1 MRKKRFEALLLSL
14 VLALS
19 PLSTMQVQAK
29 NVSDDTKVK
38 TVQNTGYIESD
49 LDKNVPV
56 RRADVATY
64 AMLPS
69 AYSTDIDACRREYP
83 AVRDQNPYGTCWAFS
98 SLGLAEFDLIS
109 DGIAKKD
116 IDLSELQLIYFTYNF
131 VTDPL
136 GGTKGDTA
144 EYNSAEAKGSF
155 LNFVGN
161 YEMAARR
168 MSQWVGAV
176 KEADVPYTDAEKV
189 EQSGLKDSYAY
200 SRDVAHLE
208 NAYCMSLKEDTDG
221 VKAQIMDHGA
231 VGVMYDHL
239 DKAMAKNQKGEYTY
253 YDAEAGGNGH
263 AAMIVGWD
271 DDYSR
276 DNFAGYAKPAQN
288 GAWLIRN
295 SWGSYCDYFWMSYET
310 VSLGE
315 AAWAFDFDTTD
326 AYDNNYQLDGGLNAY
341 PTEFDTLANV
351 FTVQDAKAG
360 VEAEELR
367 AVNVSMM
374 HNANVSYTISVY
386 TDLKDPKD
394 PTSGTKQEKATTTG
408 ETSYAGIYT
417 IPLENAVELQP
428 GTTFSVVVQTDTN
441 AVECELEMSIENGGQ
456 VIWSCDVSKG
466 NEKTFY
472 QYHNKFYAYPY
483 GNACIKALTSEVKN
497 PAYKTGIYTENGED
511 VYYVDGTRR
520 HDTGLVEVDGV
531 RYYMNDG
538 VVQKEETVVMQ
549 EDGTWVYINEDGVAD
564 DSYCGFVSYGGS
576 WWEIRNGVIDFSV
589 NSVDEGIVNGEYGWW
604 NVVNGRVDMGNTV
617 AQNAGGWWCIR
628 NGKVDFSYTGVAQN
642 AGGWW
647 RIENGMVNF
656 AYNGVVNS
664 EYGWWFIRNGS
675 IDFTYTGLAQ
685 NEYGWWRIVNGTI
698 DFGCN
703 SVVDSEYG
711 WWYVRNG
718 QVDFG
723 YTGVAQNEYGWWRI
737 ENGALNFGFTGL
749 AQNEYGWWYIRS
761 GMLDFSYTG
770 YVNWYGTAYR
780 VQNGQ
785 VIF

>member
-1 MRKKRFEALLLSL
+1 M
-14 VLALS
+14 
-19 PLSTMQVQAK
+19 
-29 NVSDDTKVK
+29 
-38 TVQNTGYIESD
+38 
-49 LDKNVPV
+49 
-56 RRADVATY
+56 
-64 AMLPS
+64 
-69 AYSTDIDACRREYP
+69 
-83 AVRDQNPYGTCWAFS
+83 
-98 SLGLAEFDLIS
+98 
-109 DGIAKKD
+109 
-116 IDLSELQLIYFTYNF
+116 
-131 VTDPL
+131 
-136 GGTKGDTA
+136 
-144 EYNSAEAKGSF
+144 
-155 LNFVGN
+155 
-161 YEMAARR
+161 
-168 MSQWVGAV
+168 
-176 KEADVPYTDAEKV
+176 
-189 EQSGLKDSYAY
+189 EQSRLKDSYAY

-276 DNFAGYAKPAQN
+276 DNFAGYAKPAHN

-295 SWGSYCDYFWMSYET
+295 SWGSYCDYFWMSYES

-549 EDGTWVYINEDGVAD
+549 EDGTWVYINEEGVAD

-576 WWEIRNGVIDFSV
+576 
-589 NSVDEGIVNGEYGWW
+589 
-604 NVVNGRVDMGNTV
+604 
-617 AQNAGGWWCIR
+617 
-628 NGKVDFSYTGVAQN
+628 
-642 AGGWW
+642 
-647 RIENGMVNF
+647 
-656 AYNGVVNS
+656 
-664 EYGWWFIRNGS
+664 
-675 IDFTYTGLAQ
+675 
-685 NEYGWWRIVNGTI
+685 
-698 DFGCN
+698 
-703 SVVDSEYG
+703 
-711 WWYVRNG
+711 
-718 QVDFG
+718 
-723 YTGVAQNEYGWWRI
+723 
-737 ENGALNFGFTGL
+737 
-749 AQNEYGWWYIRS
+749 
-761 GMLDFSYTG
+761 
-770 YVNWYGTAYR
+770 
-780 VQNGQ
+780 
-785 VIF
+785 

>member
-1 MRKKRFEALLLSL
+1 
-14 VLALS
+14 
-19 PLSTMQVQAK
+19 
-29 NVSDDTKVK
+29 
-38 TVQNTGYIESD
+38 
-49 LDKNVPV
+49 
-56 RRADVATY
+56 
-64 AMLPS
+64 
-69 AYSTDIDACRREYP
+69 
-83 AVRDQNPYGTCWAFS
+83 
-98 SLGLAEFDLIS
+98 
-109 DGIAKKD
+109 
-116 IDLSELQLIYFTYNF
+116 
-131 VTDPL
+131 
-136 GGTKGDTA
+136 
-144 EYNSAEAKGSF
+144 
-155 LNFVGN
+155 
-161 YEMAARR
+161 
-168 MSQWVGAV
+168 
-176 KEADVPYTDAEKV
+176 
-189 EQSGLKDSYAY
+189 
-200 SRDVAHLE
+200 
-208 NAYCMSLKEDTDG
+208 
-221 VKAQIMDHGA
+221 
-231 VGVMYDHL
+231 
-239 DKAMAKNQKGEYTY
+239 
-253 YDAEAGGNGH
+253 
-263 AAMIVGWD
+263 
-271 DDYSR
+271 
-276 DNFAGYAKPAQN
+276 
-288 GAWLIRN
+288 
-295 SWGSYCDYFWMSYET
+295 
-310 VSLGE
+310 
-315 AAWAFDFDTTD
+315 
-326 AYDNNYQLDGGLNAY
+326 
-341 PTEFDTLANV
+341 
-351 FTVQDAKAG
+351 
-360 VEAEELR
+360 
-367 AVNVSMM
+367 MM

-549 EDGTWVYINEDGVAD
+549 EDGTWVYINDDGVAD
-564 DSYCGFVSYGGS
+564 ESYCGFVSYGGS

-770 YVNWYGTAYR
+770 YVGWYGVNYR